1 MRVKVA
7 LLRVL
12 RGDWPV
18 MVLASASV
26 RPVKY

>member
-1 MRVKVA
+1 MREKMA
-7 LLRVL
+7 LLKVL

-18 MVLASASV
+18 MVLASASI